1 MEMERLQM
9 NKKKILWIALL
20 VAFIVVI
27 AIIVITVKPYDSN
40 KNNSNSIAARSESS
54 ESSSQSEKKEVKVTK
69 TELEDG
75 TLYTFTDDE
84 ITPDVIITDNFFD
97 TSINDMMLNYN
108 KYKGKKIQIEGMHM
122 VSGPYTFVGRY
133 STSNVCATCPQGYS
147 YMEYVLDKKI
157 DANLINEDT
166 WIKVI
171 GKFSKG
177 RDVSSNFEDYYYLKV
192 LSIEVMKEKGQTT
205 VNN

>member
-1 MEMERLQM
+1 MS
-9 NKKKILWIALL
+9 KKKIIWIVLLIAFIAL
-20 VAFIVVI
+20 VAVIVMK
-27 AIIVITVKPYDSN
+27 VKPNNSD
-40 KNNSNSIAARSESS
+40 KNNSNTLVARNSDSQASS
-54 ESSSQSEKKEVKVTK
+54 ESEKKEVTVIK

-75 TLYTFTDDE
+75 TLYSFTDEE
-84 ITPDVIITDNFFD
+84 IKPDVVLTDNYFD
-97 TSINDMMLNYN
+97 TTINDMMLNYN
-108 KYKGKKIQIEGMHM
+108 KYKGKTIQIEGMHM

-157 DANLINEDT
+157 DANLVNEDT

-171 GKFSKG
+171 GTFSKG
-177 RDVSSNFEDYYYLKV
+177 RDASSNFEDYYYLKV